1 MKNEENNIIYSEP
14 VREIMGQMPR
24 KIIRWGNVAIFIIFL
39 ICLVL
44 SWVVRYPD
52 RIPAPVEITTVNPP
66 VVMVSKITGRIADLY
81 VNDKNEVKKDQI
93 LAVMETAADISEIRR
108 LRETIDTLSQPEK
121 AAPGSLPEF
130 RGLGEIQEF
139 WSTFIV
145 NLSDYNNYILN
156 DFYGNKIRSLN
167 DEINGIRGYLGKLS
181 IKEKLYSENRTL
193 GSRKYS
199 RDSLL
204 RTNGVYSESDL
215 ESSKQALLKINIDLQ
230 QVRLDQSEKSIEL
243 AERMQ
248 LLQDYKIKRVEEK
261 EKYLTLLREAFQN
274 LRARLA
280 IWENTYL
287 LISPVDG
294 VVTFTR
300 FWSRNQTV
308 GRDEPVLTIIPYNP
322 GEYIGR
328 INLKMNRSGKVKK
341 DQVVN
346 IKFSGYPYLEYGM
359 VKGIIRSKS
368 LVTSGDAYIL
378 EVYLPNGLITLY
390 GKKLEFTQNMQG
402 TAEIITD
409 DLRLLQKILNPFRY
423 LISRNRSRP
432 AI

>member
-1 MKNEENNIIYSEP
+1 MKKEEDNIIYSEP
-14 VREIMGQMPR
+14 VREIMGQLPR
-24 KIIRWGNVAIFIIFL
+24 KIIRWGNGAIFLIFL

-44 SWVVRYPD
+44 SWLVRYPD

-66 VVMVSKITGRIADLY
+66 VIMVSKLTGRIADLY
-81 VNDKNEVKKDQI
+81 VNDKNDVKKGQI
-93 LAVMETAADISEIRR
+93 MAVMETAADISEIRR

-121 AAPGSLPEF
+121 AFPGTMPEF
-130 RGLGEIQEF
+130 TRLGEIQEY

-145 NLSDYNNYILN
+145 NLSDYNNYIMN

-167 DEINGIRGYLGKLS
+167 DEINGIRGYLNKLS
-181 IKEKLYSENRTL
+181 VKEKLYSENWSL
-193 GSRKYS
+193 GTRKYI

-204 RTNGVYSESDL
+204 RNNGVYSESDL
-215 ESSKQALLKINIDLQ
+215 ESSKQALLKINIELQ

-243 AERMQ
+243 SERMQ
-248 LLQDYKIKRVEEK
+248 LLQDYKIKRIEEK
-261 EKYLTLLREAFQN
+261 EKFLVLLKESFQN
-274 LRARLA
+274 LKARVA

-287 LISPVDG
+287 LVSPVDG

-308 GRDEPVLTIIPYNP
+308 SRDEPVLTIIPYNP

-328 INLKMNRSGKVKK
+328 INLKMNRSGKVRK

-368 LVTSGDAYIL
+368 LVPSGDAYIL
-378 EVYLPNGLITLY
+378 EIYLPNGLTTLY

-423 LISRNRSRP
+423 LISRNRSQQT
-432 AI
+432 I